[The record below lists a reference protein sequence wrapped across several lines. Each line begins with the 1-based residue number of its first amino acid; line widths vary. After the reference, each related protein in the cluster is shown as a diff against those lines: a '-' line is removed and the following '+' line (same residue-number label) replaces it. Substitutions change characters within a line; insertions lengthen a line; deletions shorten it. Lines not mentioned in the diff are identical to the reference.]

1 MGLWLLHKHPWL
13 SPHLTH
19 ALNTTSFFQL
29 ISQTWQ
35 VSVLLT
41 QRLTLSPLPHTTSP
55 STKSSPGPTKRL
67 WQKPCV
73 FLFSLTEWRISQHWQ
88 TSCQIPRKET
98 RSILAQTL
106 HRQPSLGV
114 HCSWSAYHSW
124 CPQLQ
129 PWTEGAPSH
138 ILFSSV
144 YPTWEM
150 GLSHLAW
157 GSSPGSGHSSY
168 STYI

>member
-1 MGLWLLHKHPWL
+1 MATLPPLCGESLPRKTYKEQGWGYGCYTSILDYH
-13 SPHLTH
+13 PHLTQ

-73 FLFSLTEWRISQHWQ
+73 FLFSLTEWHISQHWQ

-98 RSILAQTL
+98 RSVLAQTL

-114 HCSWSAYHSW
+114 HCSWSAYHS
-124 CPQLQ
+124 
-129 PWTEGAPSH
+129 
-138 ILFSSV
+138 
-144 YPTWEM
+144 
-150 GLSHLAW
+150 
-157 GSSPGSGHSSY
+157 
-168 STYI
+168 